1 MDQVVAANHLDEGR
15 LRVTVTAGPGSLGS
29 DRSERQPTVIVAGGP
44 PVAWPA
50 VTDVVVVPWPRNE
63 RGALAGLKTISY
75 AENVRALARAAAAG
89 AGEAIFANTRG
100 ELCEGT
106 GTNVFYVVEGELTVR
121 LGVEH
126 DRLVATAGTLVLVPP
141 LVVHGFLN
149 ASDADVFY
157 LNFHAPG
164 TGFAAYM
171 RGLARGER
179 VPFDQEPPPGDGVRP
194 TSDIVVGHEIETP
207 AIAIAEVTGA
217 APRGRFAYVLEGEL
231 AGSWIEDPPSDL
243 AGAERLLDI
252 RVPT

>member
-1 MDQVVAANHLDEGR
+1 MARIVPPRGGELIGESPDR
-15 LRVTVTAGPGSLGS
+15 RVEILCEDDALHATWARFGPGRAGS
-29 DRSERQPTVIVAGGP
+29 DPHVHRRHS
-44 PVAWPA
+44 
-50 VTDVVVVPWPRNE
+50 D
-63 RGALAGLKTISY
+63 
-75 AENVRALARAAAAG
+75 
-89 AGEAIFANTRG
+89 
-100 ELCEGT
+100 
-106 GTNVFYVVEGELTVR
+106 VFYVVEGELTVR
-121 LGVEH
+121 LGVEG
-126 DRLVATAGTLVLVPP
+126 DRLAATAGTLVLVPP